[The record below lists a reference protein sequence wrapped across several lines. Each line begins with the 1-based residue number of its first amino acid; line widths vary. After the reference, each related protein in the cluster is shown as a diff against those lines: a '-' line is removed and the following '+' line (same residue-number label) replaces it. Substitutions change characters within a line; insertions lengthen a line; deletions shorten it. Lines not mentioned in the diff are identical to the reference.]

1 MWYLVFL
8 TVFGVCSGYVE
19 QKFAMEPQDQT
30 AVVGSR
36 VILPCRVE
44 NKVGQLQ
51 WTKDDF
57 GLGLHR
63 DLSGYD
69 RYKMIGSD
77 EEGDYSLDI
86 REVTLEDD
94 AKYQCQVSSGLR
106 DIEENIKGRPKKV
119 WIEYVWRT
127 TPTYILCLRRDKAG
141 EPAIRSRYARL
152 SVLVAPEPPKILQ
165 GNFFSTAEDRTIKLE
180 CVSVGGKPAAEITW
194 VDSNA
199 GVITQGVT
207 NTIEPLSDGH
217 RFTARSVLKL
227 TPKQEHHNQTFTCQA
242 QNTADRAYRAASI
255 QIEVKYGPKIKLFKK
270 SGNKGK
276 IPEGEDL
283 IVDCKADA
291 NPNNLTFK
299 WYLDG
304 ELVGNNSELIITNVT
319 RKHNGAV
326 LKCLV
331 YNEVGKSEESETL
344 EVTYAPSFRSFPKD
358 VEAEIGKVATLSC
371 DVDGHPVP
379 EIEWLHREEDQNIRV
394 GRTANLTLTVDTHTS
409 GRYICKANVDGY
421 PEIEAEAAIYIKGP
435 PKIISN
441 QTQFGSQGDSVNIEC
456 AAFSVP
462 RIDNIYWSFEDKDID
477 AVHDQDY
484 AFLEDLQP
492 GGVVNS
498 TLIIRESQSRH
509 FGTYKC
515 NVSNEYGSDVLE
527 ITLKPTKS
535 FPLLLI
541 LFGATSG
548 TIMVAALIM
557 LVILCQRK
565 QRKNK
570 QAQMTEKPDVTV
582 TAEELFKENDRN
594 SNISDLKLE
603 LRQVNESFPLLLI
616 LFGATSGTI
625 MVAALIMLVILCQRK
640 QRKNKQA
647 QMTEKPDVTVT
658 AEELF
663 KENDRN
669 SNISDL
675 KLELRQVNGS
685 CEVDYSNTGSDS
697 TLCSNAKLG
706 SGIPLAG
713 TVALSAVNQTNT
725 YQGYRYSND
734 YTDPA
739 YSECYKGNGFNNGYQ
754 TYVHYGHDY
763 TPGSLRVQSPTL
775 SGEKLTPNRSIN
787 GSLPRSVET
796 SSTVQF
802 NATNGSQNN
811 SLQRSTKRQ
820 DSSNALNNLGVP
832 TGEGSRVPNGGII
845 HGVDVRYA
853 ATYGNP
859 HLRTTTSLGFPTVN
873 TAKPASTPAPPPYS
887 SVRNSVILP
896 SGNSSHSITSPTSLA
911 SPQCATS
918 PITNSTMSTESAQP
932 VVGATSTTPQSPS
945 SHYILAPTT
954 RALSNTTVTK
964 KGNGHQQ
971 PLATHV

>member
-1 MWYLVFL
+1 MADYKSRLRVTSRCVQPLFLLLRTKLSYLVLL
-8 TVFGVCSGYVE
+8 TVFGVTSGFVE

-106 DIEENIKGRPKKV
+106 
-119 WIEYVWRT
+119 
-127 TPTYILCLRRDKAG
+127 G

-180 CVSVGGKPAAEITW
+180 CVSIGGKPAAEITW

-217 RFTARSVLKL
+217 RFTARSMLKL

-304 ELVGNNSELIITNVT
+304 DLVGNNSELVITNVT

-371 DVDGHPVP
+371 DVDGHPAP

-527 ITLKPTKS
+527 ITLKPNKS

-548 TIMVAALIM
+548 TIMVVSLIM

-603 LRQVNESFPLLLI
+603 LRQN
-616 LFGATSGTI
+616 
-625 MVAALIMLVILCQRK
+625 
-640 QRKNKQA
+640 
-647 QMTEKPDVTVT
+647 
-658 AEELF
+658 
-663 KENDRN
+663 
-669 SNISDL
+669 
-675 KLELRQVNGS
+675 NGS

-713 TVALSAVNQTNT
+713 TVALSAVNQTNS

-796 SSTVQF
+796 TSTVQF

-832 TGEGSRVPNGGII
+832 TGEGGRVPNGGII

-918 PITNSTMSTESAQP
+918 PVTNSTMSTESAQP

>member
-1 MWYLVFL
+1 MSNCYRMRLTSRCVTPLFLLLRTRLVC
-8 TVFGVCSGYVE
+8 VFVLCCVNVCGGYVE

-36 VILPCRVE
+36 VTLPCRVE
-44 NKVGQLQ
+44 NKAGQLQ

-63 DLSGYD
+63 ELSGYD

-86 REVTLEDD
+86 REVTLDDD
-94 AKYQCQVSSGLR
+94 AKYQCQVSSGVR
-106 DIEENIKGRPKKV
+106 
-119 WIEYVWRT
+119 
-127 TPTYILCLRRDKAG
+127 G

-152 SVLVAPEPPKILQ
+152 TVLVPPEPPKILQ
-165 GNFFSTAEDRTIKLE
+165 GNFYSTTEDRIIKLE
-180 CVSVGGKPAAEITW
+180 CVSVGGKPPAEITW

-199 GVITQGVT
+199 GVLTQGVT
-207 NTIEPLSDGH
+207 NTVEPLSDGQ
-217 RFTARSVLKL
+217 RFTARSIIRMS
-227 TPKQEHHNQTFTCQA
+227 PKQEHNNQTFTCQA

-255 QIEVKYGPKIKLFKK
+255 QIEVKYAPKVKIRIK
-270 SGNKGK
+270 SGRR
-276 IPEGEDL
+276 IPEGQDVV
-283 IVDCKADA
+283 ISCTADA
-291 NPNNLTFK
+291 NPSNLTFR
-299 WYLDG
+299 WVMN
-304 ELVGNNSELIITNVT
+304 ESIIGNSSELKIANIS
-319 RKHNGAV
+319 RAYNGAV
-326 LKCLV
+326 LKCMV
-331 YNEVGKSEESETL
+331 FNDVGKSEETEALEITYPPSLRTL
-344 EVTYAPSFRSFPKD
+344 PKD
-358 VEAEIGKVATLSC
+358 VEAEVGKQVTLTC
-371 DVDGHPVP
+371 DVDGFPAP
-379 EIEWLHREEDQNIRV
+379 EIRWLHYEEDTNIRV

-409 GRYICKANVDGY
+409 GRYLCKASVEGY
-421 PEIEAEAAIYIKGP
+421 PEIEAEASIFIKGP

-441 QTQFGSQGDSVNIEC
+441 HTQFGSQGDTVNIEC

-462 RIDNIYWSFEDKDID
+462 RIDTIVWTYEDKEID
-477 AVHDQDY
+477 TVHDHDY
-484 AFLEDLQP
+484 LFREDIQP

-498 TLIIRESQSRH
+498 TLTIRESQSKH

-515 NVSNEYGSDVLE
+515 NVSNDYGSDTLE
-527 ITLKPTKS
+527 ITLRPTKS

-541 LFGATSG
+541 LFGVTSG
-548 TIMVAALIM
+548 TIMVAAVIM

-570 QAQMTEKPDVTV
+570 QAQVTEKPDVTV

-603 LRQVNESFPLLLI
+603 LRQ
-616 LFGATSGTI
+616 A
-625 MVAALIMLVILCQRK
+625 
-640 QRKNKQA
+640 
-647 QMTEKPDVTVT
+647 
-658 AEELF
+658 
-663 KENDRN
+663 
-669 SNISDL
+669 
-675 KLELRQVNGS
+675 NGS
-685 CEVDYSNTGSDS
+685 CEIDYSNTGSDS

-713 TVALSAVNQTNT
+713 SVPLSAINQTST
-725 YQGYRYSND
+725 YQPYRYSND

-739 YSECYKGNGFNNGYQ
+739 YVDCYKVNGFGNGYQ

-775 SGEKLTPNRSIN
+775 GSEKLTPNRSIN
-787 GSLPRSVET
+787 GSLPRSVDT
-796 SSTVQF
+796 PSSVQY
-802 NATNGSQNN
+802 NASNGSQSN

-820 DSSNALNNLGVP
+820 DSSTALNTLSN
-832 TGEGSRVPNGGII
+832 EGARVPNGGII
-845 HGVDVRYA
+845 QGVDVRYA

-859 HLRTTTSLGFPTVN
+859 HLRTGLSTVH

-896 SGNSSHSITSPTSLA
+896 SGTSSHSITSPTSLA

-918 PITNSTMSTESAQP
+918 PITNSTMSTDSAQP
-932 VVGATSTTPQSPS
+932 NVVTSSGTPQSPS
-945 SHYILAPTT
+945 AHYILAPSNRSLTT
-954 RALSNTTVTK
+954 ATVTK
-964 KGNGHQQ
+964 KGNSLQQ

>member
-1 MWYLVFL
+1 MWNYKIRLRVTSRRTQPLFL
-8 TVFGVCSGYVE
+8 LLRTVSMCFVVLLSVIGLCNAYVE

-36 VILPCRVE
+36 VTLPCRVE
-44 NKVGQLQ
+44 NKAGQLQ

-86 REVTLEDD
+86 RDVTLEDD
-94 AKYQCQVSSGLR
+94 AKYQCQVSSGPR
-106 DIEENIKGRPKKV
+106 
-119 WIEYVWRT
+119 
-127 TPTYILCLRRDKAG
+127 G
-141 EPAIRSRYARL
+141 EPAIRSRYAQL
-152 SVLVAPEPPKILQ
+152 TVLVPPEPPKILQ
-165 GNFFSTAEDRTIKLE
+165 GNFFSTAEDRPIKLE

-199 GVITQGVT
+199 GVITQGVM
-207 NTIEPLSDGH
+207 NSVEPLSDGQ
-217 RFTARSVLKL
+217 RFTARSILKL
-227 TPKQEHHNQTFTCQA
+227 SPKKGNHNQTYTCQA
-242 QNTADRAYRAASI
+242 QNTADRAYRAATI
-255 QIEVKYGPKIKLFKK
+255 ELEVKYGPKVKLVKK
-270 SGNKGK
+270 TGK
-276 IPEGEDL
+276 RGIVADGEDL
-283 IVDCKADA
+283 VIECKVDAYPSD
-291 NPNNLTFK
+291 LTYK
-299 WYLDG
+299 WFLDG
-304 ELVGNNSELIITNVT
+304 VLIGNSSELVIKNIT
-319 RKHNGAV
+319 KDHKGMV
-326 LKCLV
+326 LTCSAQ
-331 YNEVGKSEESETL
+331 NEVGASQESETL
-344 EVTYAPSFRSFPKD
+344 EIAYAPKFRNLPKD
-358 VEAEIGKVATLSC
+358 VAAEIGKVATLSC
-371 DVDGHPVP
+371 DVDGHPKP
-379 EIEWLHREEDQNIRV
+379 EIVWLHREEDQNIRV
-394 GRTANLTLTVDTHTS
+394 GTTVNLTLTVDTHTIGS
-409 GRYICKANVDGY
+409 YICKANIEGY
-421 PEIEAEAAIYIKGP
+421 PEIEAEASIYIKGP

-462 RIDNIYWSFEDKDID
+462 RIDNIIWTFEGREID
-477 AVHDQDY
+477 ALHDQDY
-484 AFLEDLQP
+484 AFLEELQP
-492 GGVVNS
+492 EGIVNS
-498 TLIIRESQSRH
+498 TLIIRESQSKH

-515 NVSNEYGSDVLE
+515 NVSNEYGSDVLK
-527 ITLKPTKS
+527 IVLKPNKS

-541 LFGATSG
+541 MFSVTSG
-548 TIMVAALIM
+548 TIMVAAVIM

-603 LRQVNESFPLLLI
+603 LRQ
-616 LFGATSGTI
+616 A
-625 MVAALIMLVILCQRK
+625 
-640 QRKNKQA
+640 
-647 QMTEKPDVTVT
+647 
-658 AEELF
+658 
-663 KENDRN
+663 
-669 SNISDL
+669 
-675 KLELRQVNGS
+675 NGS

-713 TVALSAVNQTNT
+713 TVALSAANQSGT

-775 SGEKLTPNRSIN
+775 SSDKLTPNRSIN

-802 NATNGSQNN
+802 NAGNGSENN

-832 TGEGSRVPNGGII
+832 AGDGVRVPNGGII

-859 HLRTTTSLGFPTVN
+859 HLRTTTSLGFPTTVN

-887 SVRNSVILP
+887 SVRSSVILP
-896 SGNSSHSITSPTSLA
+896 SGNSSHSITSPTSIA

-918 PITNSTMSTESAQP
+918 PVTNSTISTESTQP
-932 VVGATSTTPQSPS
+932 MVAVAVSSTTPQSPS
-945 SHYILAPTT
+945 SHYILASSN
-954 RALSNTTVTK
+954 RALSNATVTK
-964 KGNGHQQ
+964 KGTSHQQ

>member
-1 MWYLVFL
+1 MSNYKCRLRITSRCAQPLFLLLRTRSMCYLVFFA
-8 TVFGVCSGYVE
+8 VIGVCSGYIE

-36 VILPCRVE
+36 VTLPCRVE

-106 DIEENIKGRPKKV
+106 
-119 WIEYVWRT
+119 
-127 TPTYILCLRRDKAG
+127 G

-152 SVLVAPEPPKILQ
+152 TVLVPPEPPKILQ

-207 NTIEPLSDGH
+207 NTIEPLSDGQ
-217 RFTARSVLKL
+217 RFTARSVLKM

-255 QIEVKYGPKIKLFKK
+255 QIEVKYGPKIKLFKR
-270 SGNKGK
+270 SGKKGK

-291 NPNNLTFK
+291 NPNNMTFR

-304 ELVGNNSELIITNVT
+304 ELVGNTSELIITNIT
-319 RKHNGAV
+319 RKYNGAV

-331 YNEVGKSEESETL
+331 HNEVGKSEESEIL
-344 EVTYAPSFRSFPKD
+344 EITYAPTFRNFPKD

-371 DVDGHPVP
+371 DVDGHPKP

-409 GRYICKANVDGY
+409 GRYICKANVEGY
-421 PEIEAEAAIYIKGP
+421 PEIEAEAAIFIKGP

-441 QTQFGSQGDSVNIEC
+441 NTQFGSQGDSVNIEC

-462 RIDNIYWSFEDKDID
+462 RIDNIIWTYEGREID
-477 AVHDQDY
+477 ALHDQDY

-515 NVSNEYGSDVLE
+515 NVSNEYGSDILE
-527 ITLKPTKS
+527 ITLRPNKS

-541 LFGATSG
+541 LFGVTSG
-548 TIMVAALIM
+548 TIMVAAVIM

-582 TAEELFKENDRN
+582 TAEELY
-594 SNISDLKLE
+594 
-603 LRQVNESFPLLLI
+603 
-616 LFGATSGTI
+616 
-625 MVAALIMLVILCQRK
+625 
-640 QRKNKQA
+640 
-647 QMTEKPDVTVT
+647 
-658 AEELF
+658 

-685 CEVDYSNTGSDS
+685 CEVDYSNTGSNS

-713 TVALSAVNQTNT
+713 TVPLSSVNQSNTT

-739 YSECYKGNGFNNGYQ
+739 YSDCYKVNGFNNGYQ

-763 TPGSLRVQSPTL
+763 TPGSLRVTSPTL
-775 SGEKLTPNRSIN
+775 SNDKLTPNRSIN

-802 NATNGSQNN
+802 NAGSGSQNN

-820 DSSNALNNLGVP
+820 DSTALNNIGVP
-832 TGEGSRVPNGGII
+832 TAEGNRIPNGGLI

-859 HLRTTTSLGFPTVN
+859 HLRTGTALSFPTTVN

-918 PITNSTMSTESAQP
+918 PITNSTMSTDSTQP
-932 VVGATSTTPQSPS
+932 VVGVATSSTTPQSPS
-945 SHYILAPTT
+945 AHYILAPST
-954 RALSNTTVTK
+954 RTLSNTTVTK

>member
-1 MWYLVFL
+1 MSNCLCGNRVNSRCALPLFLLLRTRVCLVLL
-8 TVFGVCSGYVE
+8 TVVGVCGGYVE

-36 VILPCRVE
+36 VTLPCRVE

-86 REVTLEDD
+86 RDVTLEDD

-106 DIEENIKGRPKKV
+106 
-119 WIEYVWRT
+119 
-127 TPTYILCLRRDKAG
+127 G

-152 SVLVAPEPPKILQ
+152 TVLVPPEPPKILQ
-165 GNFFSTAEDRTIKLE
+165 GSFFSTAEDRTIKLE
-180 CVSVGGKPAAEITW
+180 CVSIGGKPAAEITW

-207 NTIEPLSDGH
+207 NTVEPLSDGQ
-217 RFTARSVLKL
+217 RFTARSVLRM

-242 QNTADRAYRAASI
+242 QNTADRAYKAASI
-255 QIEVKYGPKIKLFKK
+255 QIEVKYGPKIKLLKK
-270 SGNKGK
+270 AGYKGK
-276 IPEGEDL
+276 IPEGGDL
-283 IVDCKADA
+283 IVDCRADA
-291 NPNNLTFK
+291 NPNNLTFR

-304 ELVGNNSELIITNVT
+304 DLVGNSSELIVMNVT
-319 RKHNGAV
+319 RRYNGAV

-344 EVTYAPSFRSFPKD
+344 EITYAPAFRNFPKD

-371 DVDGHPVP
+371 DVDGHPKP

-441 QTQFGSQGDSVNIEC
+441 NTQFGSQGDSVNIEC
-456 AAFSVP
+456 AAFSIP
-462 RIDNIYWSFEDKDID
+462 RIDNIIWTFEGSEID
-477 AVHDQDY
+477 AMHDQDY

-515 NVSNEYGSDVLE
+515 NVSNEYGSDILE
-527 ITLKPTKS
+527 ITLRPNKS

-541 LFGATSG
+541 LFGVTSG

-603 LRQVNESFPLLLI
+603 LRQ
-616 LFGATSGTI
+616 T
-625 MVAALIMLVILCQRK
+625 
-640 QRKNKQA
+640 
-647 QMTEKPDVTVT
+647 
-658 AEELF
+658 
-663 KENDRN
+663 
-669 SNISDL
+669 
-675 KLELRQVNGS
+675 NGS
-685 CEVDYSNTGSDS
+685 VEVDYSNTGSDS

-713 TVALSAVNQTNT
+713 TVPLPSVNQGNT

-734 YTDPA
+734 YSDPA
-739 YSECYKGNGFNNGYQ
+739 FSDCYKVNNGYQ

-775 SGEKLTPNRSIN
+775 SSDKLTPNRSIN
-787 GSLPRSVET
+787 GSLPRSGDLPA
-796 SSTVQF
+796 QF
-802 NATNGSQNN
+802 NTGNSSSQNN
-811 SLQRSTKRQ
+811 SLQRSTKRK
-820 DSSNALNNLGVP
+820 DSSSALNNLGLP
-832 TGEGSRVPNGGII
+832 TAEGNRVPNGGIL
-845 HGVDVRYA
+845 HGVDVRFA

-859 HLRTTTSLGFPTVN
+859 HLRTNASLGFPTVN

-887 SVRNSVILP
+887 SVRSSVILP

-918 PITNSTMSTESAQP
+918 PITNSTMSTDSTQP
-932 VVGATSTTPQSPS
+932 VVGVATSSTTPQSPS
-945 SHYILAPTT
+945 AHYILAPSNRT
-954 RALSNTTVTK
+954 LSNAAVTK
-964 KGNGHQQ
+964 KGNGNQQ